1 MVDDFIQELKDI
13 CIDCFND
20 SEKYIFFLG
29 LTKLIDNFSRSSK
42 AEMRKEFFKIK
53 DEYDEEGAIF
63 FELFPKYRNMKG
75 VGKGDYSSF
84 EQYIYNLKT
93 TENGLNT
100 YFEYFNRV
108 YLPTNFK
115 NELFNSI
122 NNCELFKKLYDESSR
137 INKSY
142 LNVYNVSSY
151 DLNSFSKKFYD
162 ASKISKDYDELQKI
176 VNDYFGGFDINIFI
190 LLSNFERNILE
201 DIYCNNSF
209 DVFKKLDEIKL
220 DKSLFEDQ
228 NKFECYLSEFIIK
241 LMGKRFDN
249 SVLFMISLF
258 NMDLI
263 NESKS
268 RVLIPG
274 NNNFQFI
281 LHFLNTILS
290 Y

>member
-190 LLSNFERNILE
+190 LLSNFERNIL
-201 DIYCNNSF
+201 DIII
-209 DVFKKLDEIKL
+209 IKFSMFF
-220 DKSLFEDQ
+220 SLIIIFI
-228 NKFECYLSEFIIK
+228 FIIFNII
-241 LMGKRFDN
+241 LCRDN
-249 SVLFMISLF
+249 YIYIQNRKNDNTLNKYELEIP
-258 NMDLI
+258 
-263 NESKS
+263 NED
-268 RVLIPG
+268 
-274 NNNFQFI
+274 NNNPISFF
-281 LHFLNTILS
+281 NDS
-290 Y
+290 V